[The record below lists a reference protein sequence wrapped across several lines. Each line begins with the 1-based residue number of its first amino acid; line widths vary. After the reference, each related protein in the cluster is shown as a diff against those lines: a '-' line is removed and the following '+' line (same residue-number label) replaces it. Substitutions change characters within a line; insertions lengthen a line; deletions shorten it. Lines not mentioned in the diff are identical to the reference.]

1 MYSVTSAP
9 QSLQDDQSYRMRRYL
24 LSMGTRTLCFLL
36 AVLFLA
42 VLHWTI
48 AGWAMVIGA
57 VVLPYVAVVMA
68 NVSRSRFSSA
78 LGPLPPP
85 SRRAI
90 EGDGPA
96 PRPRRRRAA
105 APDGTVRALGQG
117 RWAEGS
123 ERPQRPAAAVSLG
136 DLLGGDAPS
145 PPRLTCSA
153 KGCRA
158 DAAYGLLWNN
168 PRLHTPDRR
177 KTWLACEAHRESL
190 SAFLSVRGFLRDTVP
205 VRELDERD

>member
-1 MYSVTSAP
+1 M
-9 QSLQDDQSYRMRRYL
+9 
-24 LSMGTRTLCFLL
+24 
-36 AVLFLA
+36 
-42 VLHWTI
+42 
-48 AGWAMVIGA
+48 
-57 VVLPYVAVVMA
+57 
-68 NVSRSRFSSA
+68 
-78 LGPLPPP
+78 
-85 SRRAI
+85 
-90 EGDGPA
+90 
-96 PRPRRRRAA
+96 
-105 APDGTVRALGQG
+105 
-117 RWAEGS
+117 
-123 ERPQRPAAAVSLG
+123 SLG

-145 PPRLTCSA
+145 PSRLTCSA